1 MFDGPPPWIFLPFVY
16 RLRYLEI
23 YINLSSGTDNDF
35 HALAFFILSLS
46 ISLQSSI
53 IEHLEINIQFHC
65 LDDDDTFYDNLL
77 NIWRPLDFI
86 IAFSPGSQ
94 LHRVDIII
102 NCTFRYEYDDDED
115 EPDRDEIVR
124 TVLDGLPM
132 LNMKGILFVD
142 AFLTLLLESEP
153 SMDGHQLD
161 AEEYDEEDER
171 MEEDERVEEEDPWWW
186 REGIYFM

>member
-1 MFDGPPPWIFLPFVY
+1 MFHQRPPWIFLPFVS
-16 RLRYLEI
+16 RLRCLEI
-23 YINLSSGTDNDF
+23 YINLSSGTDDDF
-35 HALAFFILSLS
+35 HALAFLILSLS
-46 ISLQSSI
+46 ISLQPSI
-53 IEHLEINIQFHC
+53 VEHLEINLRFHC
-65 LDDDDTFYDNLL
+65 LDDDDIFYDNLL

-86 IAFSPGSQ
+86 IAFSPTLQ
-94 LHRVDIII
+94 LHRIDIII

-153 SMDGHQLD
+153 SMNDHQLD
-161 AEEYDEEDER
+161 AEDEFDEEDR
-171 MEEDERVEEEDPWWW
+171 PDEDEDWGW
-186 REGIYFM
+186 REEFTL